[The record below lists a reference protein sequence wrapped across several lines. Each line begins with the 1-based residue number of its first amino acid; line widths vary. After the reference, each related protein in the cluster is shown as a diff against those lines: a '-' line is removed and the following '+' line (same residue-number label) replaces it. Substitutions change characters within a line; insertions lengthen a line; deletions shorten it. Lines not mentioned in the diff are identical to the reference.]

1 MSRPARI
8 EYEGAFYHVMNR
20 GNRREAI
27 FIDNQDRARFYE
39 IIGSIE
45 SRYKII
51 IYSFV
56 LMPNHYHLI
65 IETPLGN
72 LSKAIQRLNGD
83 YALYFS
89 RRHRS
94 PGHLFQGRFK
104 AMLVEKETYLLE
116 LSRYIHLNPFRAGMV
131 KSPEKY
137 KWSSL
142 YEISKNSNGTLPFT
156 LYTDWLLELFGKRK
170 GTAAR
175 KYLEF
180 VREGIK
186 DMKNPGFEATG
197 GWILGSEIWANK
209 IIKKWIDFSSKEIT
223 GIKPLRARI
232 PVNKYE
238 QLVCKEFEISKQ
250 DLKKLTYNNI
260 ARMSMIYLAY
270 NYCGLTLRVIGQRY
284 GGISDSAVNKVVSRF
299 RTRLSKDRKL
309 NAKIKKILSSS
320 EM

>member
-56 LMPNHYHLI
+56 LMSNHYHLI

-83 YALYFS
+83 YALYYS

-116 LSRYIHLNPFRAGMV
+116 LSRYIHLNPFRAGMA

-156 LYTDWLLELFGKRK
+156 LYTDWLLGLFGKRK

-299 RTRLSKDRKL
+299 RIRLSKDKKL
-309 NAKIKKILSSS
+309 NAKIKQILSSN

>member
-1 MSRPARI
+1 M
-8 EYEGAFYHVMNR
+8 
-20 GNRREAI
+20 
-27 FIDNQDRARFYE
+27 FIDNQDRIRFYE

-56 LMPNHYHLI
+56 LMSNHYHLI

-72 LSKAIQRLNGD
+72 LSRAIQRLNGD
-83 YALYFS
+83 YALYFN
-89 RRHRS
+89 RRHNS

-142 YEISKNSNGTLPFT
+142 YELLKNSSSKLPFT
-156 LYTDWLLELFGKRK
+156 LYTDWLLESFGKRK
-170 GTAAR
+170 VTAAR

-180 VREGIK
+180 VREGIN
-186 DMKNPGFEATG
+186 DMKNPGLEVTG

-209 IIKKWIDFSSKEIT
+209 IIKKWVDFSSKEIT
-223 GIKPLRARI
+223 GIKPLRART
-232 PVNKYE
+232 PVGRYE

-250 DLKKLTYNNI
+250 DLIKLTYNNI
-260 ARMSMIYLAY
+260 ARKSMIYLAY
-270 NYCGLTLRVIGQRY
+270 NYCGLTLRVVGQRY

-299 RTRLSKDRKL
+299 RTCLSKDKKL
-309 NAKIKKILSSS
+309 SAKIKMIVSSG

>member
-1 MSRPARI
+1 MARPARI

-20 GNRREAI
+20 GSRREAI
-27 FIDNQDRARFYE
+27 FIDNQDRLRFYE
-39 IIGSIE
+39 IIGNIE

-51 IYSFV
+51 VYSFV
-56 LMPNHYHLI
+56 LMSNHYHLI

-72 LSKAIQRLNGD
+72 LSKAIQCLNGD

-89 RRHRS
+89 RKHRS

-142 YEISKNSNGTLPFT
+142 YEILNNINSKLPFT
-156 LYTDWLLELFGKRK
+156 LYTDWLLEPFGKRK
-170 GTAAR
+170 NTAAR

-186 DMKNPGFEATG
+186 DMKNPGLEATG
-197 GWILGSEIWANK
+197 GWILGSETWANK

-223 GIKPLRARI
+223 GIKPLRVRT
-232 PVNKYE
+232 PVNRYE

-260 ARMSMIYLAY
+260 ARMSMIYLAH

-299 RTRLSKDRKL
+299 RTRLSKDKKL
-309 NAKIKKILSSS
+309 NTKMKRIMSSG

>member
-56 LMPNHYHLI
+56 LMSNHYHLI

-83 YALYFS
+83 YALHYS

-104 AMLVEKETYLLE
+104 AMLVEK
-116 LSRYIHLNPFRAGMV
+116 
-131 KSPEKY
+131 
-137 KWSSL
+137 
-142 YEISKNSNGTLPFT
+142 
-156 LYTDWLLELFGKRK
+156 
-170 GTAAR
+170 
-175 KYLEF
+175 
-180 VREGIK
+180 
-186 DMKNPGFEATG
+186 
-197 GWILGSEIWANK
+197 
-209 IIKKWIDFSSKEIT
+209 
-223 GIKPLRARI
+223 
-232 PVNKYE
+232 
-238 QLVCKEFEISKQ
+238 
-250 DLKKLTYNNI
+250 
-260 ARMSMIYLAY
+260 
-270 NYCGLTLRVIGQRY
+270 
-284 GGISDSAVNKVVSRF
+284 
-299 RTRLSKDRKL
+299 
-309 NAKIKKILSSS
+309 
-320 EM
+320 

>member
-1 MSRPARI
+1 MARPARI
-8 EYEGAFYHVMNR
+8 EYEGAFYHAMNR

-27 FIDNQDRARFYE
+27 FIDNEDRIRFYE

-56 LMPNHYHLI
+56 LMSNHYHLI

-72 LSKAIQRLNGD
+72 LSRSIQSLNGD
-83 YALYFS
+83 YALYFG
-89 RRHRS
+89 RRHGK

-131 KSPEKY
+131 KAPEKY

-142 YEISKNSNGTLPFT
+142 YEVLKNSNGKLPFT
-156 LYTDWLLELFGKRK
+156 LYTDWLLEPFGKRK
-170 GTAAR
+170 GAAAR

-186 DMKNPGFEATG
+186 DMKNPGLEATG
-197 GWILGSEIWANK
+197 GWILGSETWANK

-223 GIKPLRARI
+223 GIKPLRVRI
-232 PVNKYE
+232 PVNRYE

-250 DLKKLTYNNI
+250 DLRKLTYNNI

-284 GGISDSAVNKVVSRF
+284 GEISDSAVNKVVSRF
-299 RTRLSKDRKL
+299 RIRLSKDKKL
-309 NAKIKKILSSS
+309 NAKIKKIVSNG

>member
-1 MSRPARI
+1 
-8 EYEGAFYHVMNR
+8 MNR

-27 FIDNQDRARFYE
+27 FIDNQDRIRFYE

-45 SRYKII
+45 SRYKIL

-56 LMPNHYHLI
+56 LMSNHYHLI

-83 YALYFS
+83 YALYFN
-89 RRHRS
+89 RRHNS

-142 YEISKNSNGTLPFT
+142 YELLKNSSSKLPFT
-156 LYTDWLLELFGKRK
+156 LYTDWILESFGKRK

-186 DMKNPGFEATG
+186 DMKNPGLEATG
-197 GWILGSEIWANK
+197 GWILGSEIWTNK

-223 GIKPLRARI
+223 GIKPLRVRI
-232 PVNKYE
+232 PVSRYE

-299 RTRLSKDRKL
+299 RTRLSKDKKL
-309 NAKIKKILSSS
+309 SAKIKMIVSSG

>member
-1 MSRPARI
+1 MARPARI

-20 GNRREAI
+20 GNRRETI
-27 FIDNQDRARFYE
+27 FIDNQDRIRFYE

-56 LMPNHYHLI
+56 LMSNHYHLI

-116 LSRYIHLNPFRAGMV
+116 LSRYIHLNPFRAGIV

-142 YEISKNSNGTLPFT
+142 YEVLKNSNGKLPFT
-156 LYTDWLLELFGKRK
+156 LYTDWLLESFGKRK
-170 GTAAR
+170 GAAAR

-197 GWILGSEIWANK
+197 GWILGSETWANK

-223 GIKPLRARI
+223 GIKPLTVQI
-232 PVNKYE
+232 PVNRYE

-260 ARMSMIYLAY
+260 ARMSMIYLAH
-270 NYCGLTLRVIGQRY
+270 NYCGLTLKVIGQRY
-284 GGISDSAVNKVVSRF
+284 GGISDSAVNKVVNRF
-299 RTRLSKDRKL
+299 STRLSKDKKL
-309 NAKIKKILSSS
+309 NAKIKKIVSSG

>member
-1 MSRPARI
+1 MARPARI

-27 FIDNQDRARFYE
+27 FIDNQDRIRFYE

-56 LMPNHYHLI
+56 LMSNHYHLV

-72 LSKAIQRLNGD
+72 LSMAIQRLNGD
-83 YALYFS
+83 YALYFN
-89 RRHRS
+89 RRHKS

-116 LSRYIHLNPFRAGMV
+116 LSRYIHLNPFRARMV

-142 YEISKNSNGTLPFT
+142 YELLKISSSKLPFA
-156 LYTDWLLELFGKRK
+156 LYTEWLLESFGKRK

-186 DMKNPGFEATG
+186 DMKNPGLEATG
-197 GWILGSEIWANK
+197 GWILGSETWANK

-223 GIKPLRARI
+223 GIKSLRVRT
-232 PVNKYE
+232 PVSRYE

-250 DLKKLTYNNI
+250 GLKKLTYNNI
-260 ARMSMIYLAY
+260 TRMSIIYLAY
-270 NYCGLTLRVIGQRY
+270 NYCGLALRVIGQRY
-284 GGISDSAVNKVVSRF
+284 GGISDSNNHSV
-299 RTRLSKDRKL
+299 
-309 NAKIKKILSSS
+309 
-320 EM
+320 